1 MKNRHTTLALMI
13 LILFVGVLSLAAGL
27 QAEDTVKCAVSG
39 KEMKKSEAKGSME
52 YKGKTYYFC
61 CDGCETQFKAD
72 PEKFI
77 NAEPGTLH
85 EHVEHTEN
93 AEHAE
98 HAGHAEH
105 AEHAENG
112 KVKDPVCGMEFDKSK
127 AKATYE
133 YKGKTYYFCMEKCKE
148 DFAKNPAKYVSA
160 DETVVKCAVSGETFN
175 KSEDTDSIEYEGKTY
190 YFCCA
195 GCKEKFEKDPEKYA
209 KKK

>member
-1 MKNRHTTLALMI
+1 MTHRRTVLTLAI
-13 LILFVGVLSLAAGL
+13 LIAFVGVLSLTTSL

-52 YKGKTYYFC
+52 YKDKTYYFC

-77 NAEPGTLH
+77 NAEPGSLH
-85 EHVEHTEN
+85 QHGEDMEHGEHG
-93 AEHAE
+93 EHEE
-98 HAGHAEH
+98 HG
-105 AEHAENG
+105 EHAENG
-112 KVKDPVCGMEFDKSK
+112 MVKDPVCGMEFDKSK

-133 YKGKTYYFCMEKCKE
+133 YNGKTYYFCMEKCKE

-175 KSEDTDSIEYEGKTY
+175 KSEDTESIDYEGKTY

-195 GCKEKFEKDPEKYA
+195 GCKEKFEQDPEKYT

>member
-1 MKNRHTTLALMI
+1 MKHRSTILTLAI
-13 LILFVGVLSLAAGL
+13 LIAFVGVLSLTTSV
-27 QAEDTVKCAVSG
+27 QAEDLVKCAVSG

-52 YKGKTYYFC
+52 YMGKTYFFC
-61 CDGCETQFKAD
+61 CDSCETQFKAD

-77 NAEPGTLH
+77 NAEPGSLH
-85 EHVEHTEN
+85 EHGEHAEP
-93 AEHAE
+93 AEHAD
-98 HAGHAEH
+98 H

-133 YKGKTYYFCMEKCKE
+133 YEGKTYYFCMEKCKE

-160 DETVVKCAVSGETFN
+160 DENSLKCPVSGETFN

-195 GCKEKFEKDPEKYA
+195 GCKEKFEQDPEKYT